1 MTVNIFRPFL
11 TTLCRQSVLSQTLH
25 MDNKNN
31 SGSRLN
37 HQFLMLL
44 THMCNTINQNYSF
57 MSSLTSM
64 STWCV
69 AIFISLAV
77 SSCIH
82 HDQLPSPRAKSQTKR
97 TALLINH
104 RMANSDFHRS
114 EYNCEAW
121 YLFFFRRSL
130 DSLCEKQEN
139 ARTALLRKI
148 PPLQPVHQLHFV
160 LGLNWGQ
167 KIEYNRWWWSK
178 LATLTL

>member
-11 TTLCRQSVLSQTLH
+11 TTLCVQSVLSQTLH
-25 MDNKNN
+25 VDNKNN

-44 THMCNTINQNYSF
+44 TQMRNTINQNYSF
-57 MSSLTSM
+57 MSCLTSM
-64 STWCV
+64 STCCV
-69 AIFISLAV
+69 AIFISLAIC
-77 SSCIH
+77 SCMY
-82 HDQLPSPRAKSQTKR
+82 HDKLPSPRAKNQTKC

-104 RMANSDFHRS
+104 RMANSDFHK
-114 EYNCEAW
+114 YNCEAW

-139 ARTALLRKI
+139 ARTELLRKI

-160 LGLNWGQ
+160 LGPNWGQ

>member
-1 MTVNIFRPFL
+1 
-11 TTLCRQSVLSQTLH
+11 

-44 THMCNTINQNYSF
+44 TQMRNTINQNYSF
-57 MSSLTSM
+57 MSCLTSM
-64 STWCV
+64 STCCV
-69 AIFISLAV
+69 AIFRSLAFC
-77 SSCIH
+77 SCMY
-82 HDQLPSPRAKSQTKR
+82 HDKLPSPRAKNQTKC

-104 RMANSDFHRS
+104 RMANSDFHK
-114 EYNCEAW
+114 YNCEAW

-148 PPLQPVHQLHFV
+148 PPLQPVHQGVALVPSTPINHIV
-160 LGLNWGQ
+160 LFFCRIQVVL
-167 KIEYNRWWWSK
+167 ENRKSSRGGGGVY
-178 LATLTL
+178 LCSNVCTYVVM

>member
-1 MTVNIFRPFL
+1 
-11 TTLCRQSVLSQTLH
+11 

-44 THMCNTINQNYSF
+44 THMRSTINQNYSF

-64 STWCV
+64 STCCV
-69 AIFISLAV
+69 AIFISLAIC
-77 SSCIH
+77 SCIY
-82 HDQLPSPRAKSQTKR
+82 HDKLPSPRAKNQTKWPIV
-97 TALLINH
+97 TFTGQSTIVKLDIY
-104 RMANSDFHRS
+104 F
-114 EYNCEAW
+114 
-121 YLFFFRRSL
+121 SL
-130 DSLCEKQEN
+130 DEVLTAYAKN
-139 ARTALLRKI
+139 KRMRTALLRKM

-160 LGLNWGQ
+160 LGPNWGQ